1 MVKGEGRGGGE
12 HAKKCREE
20 GEELHV
26 VAGARSD
33 FKCNVTM

>member
-1 MVKGEGRGGGE
+1 MVKGEGGE

-33 FKCNVTM
+33 FKCNAR